1 MHTRARAA
9 GHLWRRLVTG
19 SFDLDELDQMF
30 FAECDDFLRS
40 AELVLELDDD
50 TVAGP
55 EGLEVLRRSAHSI
68 KGGSLTLGFTGLG
81 ALATALDHYL
91 ECVQDGA
98 NGPSWTLLREAFA
111 AVGVNLAALRDGAA
125 KTFGGPADLLMR
137 LESSLAVGTPTAKR
151 IVFRLSATGAAAPV
165 LFDDMLDDLGKQAE
179 VTVVQAPWG
188 VANREC
194 RIETRSPLA
203 DRALF
208 EIIER
213 VAEPGSVSIDEGPCL
228 PAVTPGA
235 STKDEVESLPSA
247 PRMAVCVAFSL
258 ASMKFAADAP
268 GIEEIR
274 TGDAVHPPLAGSAFV
289 CGTIEIDGVFV
300 PVIDLQQCLKLGR
313 GKVRAS
319 SMQLVSRLAGEAVA
333 VLVDDVEEVLTVA
346 PDAIRPLAGVISH
359 EVPSGVRG
367 QLSQNGKAM
376 WVIDLPR
383 LLEACIGGADA
394 H

>member
-1 MHTRARAA
+1 
-9 GHLWRRLVTG
+9 
-19 SFDLDELDQMF
+19 MF

-68 KGGSLTLGFTGLG
+68 KGGSLTLGFSGLG

-91 ECVQDGA
+91 ACVQDGA

-111 AVGVNLAALRDGAA
+111 AVRVNLAGLRDGAA

-137 LESSLAVGTPTAKR
+137 LESSLAVGAPTAKS

-165 LFDDMLDDLGKQAE
+165 LFDDMVAE
-179 VTVVQAPWG
+179 VAVLQAPWS

-194 RIETRSPLA
+194 RIEVRSPLA
-203 DRALF
+203 DRALL

-213 VAEPGSVSIDEGPCL
+213 VAEPGSVSIDEGLCL

-235 STKDEVESLPSA
+235 SAKDEGESLPSA